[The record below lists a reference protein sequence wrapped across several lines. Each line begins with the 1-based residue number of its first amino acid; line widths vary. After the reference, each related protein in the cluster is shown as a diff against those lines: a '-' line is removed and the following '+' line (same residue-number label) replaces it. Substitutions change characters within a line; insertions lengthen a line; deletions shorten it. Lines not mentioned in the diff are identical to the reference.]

1 MQINYSYVQDFALCM
16 QASVVKC
23 PALRSKNPQHLH
35 QRVCAVERH
44 LQKFTHDDRERR
56 DELKLKISNVEIL

>member
-1 MQINYSYVQDFALCM
+1 M